1 MIEFSN
7 ASYSYT
13 SASGT
18 VQALCGVNAQLRRGE
33 ITAVIG
39 HTGSGKSTFMELAAG
54 LAEPDSGNVTL
65 DGCDIASQRKKI
77 GVVFQYPE
85 YQLFADTVRDDIAFG
100 PMNYGIRGSEMNER
114 IRYAAKIT
122 GLDDSLLNR
131 SPFEL
136 SGGQKRMAAA
146 AGALAMKPEILL
158 LDEPAAGLDP
168 SGREQI
174 FSIMRQLLDN
184 NGNMIIAFVTHSM
197 EDAANY
203 ADQLILLDHGCIT
216 AHGTPGEVFA
226 QKELLYS
233 CGLDIPAPLKIADGL
248 RRLGDDIGGA
258 ITDDEIFLSVKN
270 MLRSI

>member
-13 SASGT
+13 SPLGT
-18 VQALCGVNAQLRRGE
+18 VQALCGVNARLRRGE

-39 HTGSGKSTFMELAAG
+39 HTGSGKSTFMDLAAG
-54 LAEPDSGNVTL
+54 LAEPERGSVTL
-65 DGCDIASQRKKI
+65 DGFDTASQRKKI

-100 PMNYGIRGSEMNER
+100 PMNFGIKGSELNER
-114 IRYAAKIT
+114 IKYAAEIT
-122 GLDDSLLNR
+122 GLDDSLLSR

-146 AGALAMKPEILL
+146 AGVLAMKPEILL

-168 SGREQI
+168 SLREQI
-174 FSIMRQLLDN
+174 FSIMRQLLDS

-203 ADQLILLDHGCIT
+203 ADRLILLDHGCV
-216 AHGTPGEVFA
+216 AAYGTPGEVFA
-226 QKELLYS
+226 KRELLYS

-248 RRLGDDIGGA
+248 RSLGDDIGGA

-270 MLRSI
+270 MLSSI